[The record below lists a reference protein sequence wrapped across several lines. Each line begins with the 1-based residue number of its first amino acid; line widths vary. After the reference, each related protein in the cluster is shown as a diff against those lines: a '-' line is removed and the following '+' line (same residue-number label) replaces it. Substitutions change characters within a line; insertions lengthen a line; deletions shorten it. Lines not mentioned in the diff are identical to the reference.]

1 MKHLLLLG
9 LALCFWACL
18 QDKNMPVQPSGGGVV
33 IDTTVKEIPGTN
45 ASCDTM
51 LISFDKSIWP
61 IMQVNCISCHSAT
74 IASGGVDLSSYAKII
89 PYVQNGKL
97 YGSITHASGYKPMPS
112 ATIKLNVC
120 DITIIRKWIRGSS
133 PAGGILVDLNPIK
146 PVDPVVNIPVV
157 QPPTLVN
164 CSPDTVYFKQK
175 ILPLIVSNCAMSGCH
190 DAISKKDGVI
200 LTDYTNI
207 MREVRVS
214 NPTSSEL
221 YKSLIATGED
231 RMPPVGSL
239 PADQINSVLTWIKQG
254 AKNNSCDASATNCV
268 TTNISFKSTVQPI
281 LKSNCTGCHSGTQPS
296 GNIDLTTY
304 VQVQKYA
311 VNGKFY
317 GSIAHQTGFI
327 PMPSA
332 NSTLSTCEVSQIK
345 SWITAGSLNN

>member
-1 MKHLLLLG
+1 MKNLLLLVV
-9 LALCFWACL
+9 ALCFWACL
-18 QDKNMPVQPSGGGVV
+18 QDKNLPVQPSGGGFI
-33 IDTTVKEIPGTN
+33 IDTPIKEIPGTN

-51 LISFDKSIWP
+51 LISFDKSVWP
-61 IMQVNCISCHSAT
+61 ILQANCIACHSANM
-74 IASGGVDLSSYAKII
+74 ASGGVDLSSYAKIT
-89 PYVQNGKL
+89 PYVKNGKL
-97 YGSITHASGYKPMPS
+97 YGSITHASGYSPMPS
-112 ATIKLNVC
+112 STMKLNVC

-133 PAGGILVDLNPIK
+133 PSGSILVDINPIN
-146 PVDPVVNIPVV
+146 PVNPVINIPSV
-157 QPPTLVN
+157 QPPSLVT

-207 MREVRVS
+207 MREVKIS

-231 RMPPVGSL
+231 RMPPAGSL
-239 PADQINSVLTWIKQG
+239 PAEQINSVLTWIKQG
-254 AKNNSCDASATNCV
+254 DKNNSCDASATNCV

-281 LKSNCTGCHSGTQPS
+281 LKTNCVGCHSGTKPS

-304 VQVQKYA
+304 TQVQKYA
-311 VNGKFY
+311 VNGKLY

-332 NSTLSTCEVSQIK
+332 TSTLSTCEVSQIK
-345 SWITAGSLNN
+345 SWINSGSINN

>member
-1 MKHLLLLG
+1 
-9 LALCFWACL
+9 
-18 QDKNMPVQPSGGGVV
+18 
-33 IDTTVKEIPGTN
+33 
-45 ASCDTM
+45 
-51 LISFDKSIWP
+51 
-61 IMQVNCISCHSAT
+61 
-74 IASGGVDLSSYAKII
+74 
-89 PYVQNGKL
+89 
-97 YGSITHASGYKPMPS
+97 MPS

-120 DITIIRKWIRGSS
+120 DITIIRKWIRGSYPS
-133 PAGGILVDLNPIK
+133 GGILVDLNPIK

-157 QPPTLVN
+157 QPPTLVT

-221 YKSLIATGED
+221 YKSLIDTGED

-268 TTNISFKSTVQPI
+268 TTVISFKSTVQPI
-281 LKSNCTGCHSGTQPS
+281 LKTNCVGCHSGTQPS

-304 VQVQKYA
+304 TQVQKYA
-311 VNGKFY
+311 VNGKLY

-327 PMPSA
+327 PMPTA
-332 NSTLSTCEVSQIK
+332 TSTLSTCEVSQIK